1 MAQGLRPHTVHTVC
15 EHASMCS
22 DDHAGHVLTPMRLRL
37 ATATRSGWRDAV
49 VTGVRE
55 DGRIDLALWNGG
67 VARAWQHADLRG
79 ALVPGEV
86 IAVHPAYGV
95 LAAGSNRWSVA
106 VL

>member
-1 MAQGLRPHTVHTVC
+1 MAQRLRPHTVHTVC
-15 EHASMCS
+15 EHAEMCL

-49 VTGVRE
+49 VTAVEGG
-55 DGRIDLALWNGG
+55 GRIDLALWHGG
-67 VARAWQHADLRG
+67 AATVWQHADLRP

-86 IAVHPAYGV
+86 VAVHPAYGV
-95 LAAGSNRWSVA
+95 LAAGTDRWSVA